1 MKTLYKVISAGFIGF
16 IIGYFHAKK
25 ESEQEYAPIVE
36 TLKEKLR
43 KAIKIMREDEEWV
56 QEAFGPVTSNDKD
69 REELLHYEV

>member
-1 MKTLYKVISAGFIGF
+1 MKTLYKVISAGLIGF

-25 ESEQEYAPIVE
+25 ESEQEYVPIVE

-43 KAIKIMREDEEWV
+43 KAIKIMREDEEWFD
-56 QEAFGPVTSNDKD
+56 EAFGPVTNKDKD